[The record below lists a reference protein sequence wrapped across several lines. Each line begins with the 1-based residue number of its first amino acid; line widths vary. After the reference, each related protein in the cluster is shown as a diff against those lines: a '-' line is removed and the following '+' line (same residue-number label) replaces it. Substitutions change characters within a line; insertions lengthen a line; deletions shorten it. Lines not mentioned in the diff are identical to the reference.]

1 MRDIRKRGW
10 FWIENELIDRTD
22 LSFEVKSMYMILAR
36 FADNEGKCFP
46 SVEKLAEIIGKD
58 KRTVIRYIKKLEE
71 KGLIEKRR
79 RFNQTNIYYLKN
91 ADSNSDK
98 IDNDKND
105 SDKDVTSLGDTGVTY
120 NSDKNVNLKRPI
132 EKDPIKNTY
141 DVVNKNIDT
150 KQQKNNITQKSESNN
165 EHQTYVLDLAKT
177 EMMKLCKN
185 QITVDTALITHRHK
199 IQSLYKFL
207 GKDKFLETFEKIQES
222 TYLQEQSKNAGQFFN
237 WLFSSKK
244 ENFLSVF
251 NDVYIDKSK
260 AVTEN
265 ETTSDYSQLSE
276 KDFDMDS
283 MWEERNDI

>member
-207 GKDKFLETFEKIQES
+207 GKDKFLETFEKIKES
-222 TYLQEQSKNAGQFFN
+222 AYLQEQSKNAGQFFN
-237 WLFSSKK
+237 WLFSNKK

-260 AVTEN
+260 AIAEN
-265 ETTSDYSQLSE
+265 EIISDYSQLSE

>member
-46 SVEKLAEIIGKD
+46 SIEKLAEIIGKD

-91 ADSNSDK
+91 ADFNSDK

-150 KQQKNNITQKSESNN
+150 EQQENNTTKKSEPNN
-165 EHQTYVLDLAKT
+165 EHQTHVLDLAKT
-177 EMMKLCKN
+177 EIMKLCKN
-185 QITVDTALITHRHK
+185 QITVDTALITHRYK
-199 IQSLYKFL
+199 IQSLYRFL
-207 GKDKFLETFEKIQES
+207 GKEKFLETFEKIQES
-222 TYLQEQSKNAGQFFN
+222 SYLQEQSKNAGQFFN

-265 ETTSDYSQLSE
+265 EIMSDYSQLSE

-283 MWEERNDI
+283 MWEG

>member
-10 FWIENELIDRTD
+10 FWVENELIDRTD

-46 SVEKLAEIIGKD
+46 SIEKLAEIIGKD

-91 ADSNSDK
+91 VAFNSDK

-132 EKDPIKNTY
+132 EKYPIKNTQY
-141 DVVNKNIDT
+141 KE
-150 KQQKNNITQKSESNN
+150 KYKKEKLNNIECYVISLEKDENYKQLLFKFIKYRKEIKKS
-165 EHQTYVLDLAKT
+165 LKT
-177 EMMKLCKN
+177 ISPLK
-185 QITVDTALITHRHK
+185 ALIKEFPLYSDLKEALEIMETREWRTATVEWVENYK
-199 IQSLYKFL
+199 NSLGGNNNGNTGNKRNYTGNAEKKGFDKHNDYKP
-207 GKDKFLETFEKIQES
+207 
-222 TYLQEQSKNAGQFFN
+222 
-237 WLFSSKK
+237 
-244 ENFLSVF
+244 
-251 NDVYIDKSK
+251 
-260 AVTEN
+260 
-265 ETTSDYSQLSE
+265 DYS
-276 KDFDMDS
+276 KGFDD
-283 MWEERNDI
+283 WN

>member
-10 FWIENELIDRTD
+10 FWVENELIDRTD

-46 SVEKLAEIIGKD
+46 SIEKLAEIIGKD

-79 RFNQTNIYYLKN
+79 RFNQTNIYCLKN
-91 ADSNSDK
+91 VAFNS
-98 IDNDKND
+98 DKND

-132 EKDPIKNTY
+132 EKDPIKNTH
-141 DVVNKNIDT
+141 DVVNKNINTEQQENNTT
-150 KQQKNNITQKSESNN
+150 KKSEPNN
-165 EHQTYVLDLAKT
+165 EHQTYVLELAKT

-185 QITVDTALITHRHK
+185 PITVDTALITHRHK

-207 GKDKFLETFEKIQES
+207 GKEKFLETFEKIHES

-251 NDVYIDKSK
+251 NDVYIDKNK

-265 ETTSDYSQLSE
+265 EIMSDYSQLSE

-283 MWEERNDI
+283 MWEG

>member
-10 FWIENELIDRTD
+10 FWVENELIDRTD

-46 SVEKLAEIIGKD
+46 SIEKLAEIIGKD

-79 RFNQTNIYYLKN
+79 RFNQTNIYCLKN
-91 ADSNSDK
+91 VAFNS
-98 IDNDKND
+98 DKND
-105 SDKDVTSLGDTGVTY
+105 SDKAVTSLDDTGVTSD
-120 NSDKNVNLKRPI
+120 SDKNVNLKRPI
-132 EKDPIKNTY
+132 EKDPIKNTH
-141 DVVNKNIDT
+141 DVVNKINAI
-150 KQQKNNITQKSESNN
+150 QQEKNITQKSESNN

-185 QITVDTALITHRHK
+185 PITLDTALITYRHK

-207 GKDKFLETFEKIQES
+207 GKEKFLETFEKIKES
-222 TYLQEQSKNAGQFFN
+222 AYLREQSKNAGQFFN

-260 AVTEN
+260 AITEN

-283 MWEERNDI
+283 MWEG

>member
-10 FWIENELIDRTD
+10 FWVENELIDRTD

-46 SVEKLAEIIGKD
+46 SIEKLAEIIGKD

-98 IDNDKND
+98 ND

-132 EKDPIKNTY
+132 EKDPIKNTQY
-141 DVVNKNIDT
+141 KE
-150 KQQKNNITQKSESNN
+150 KYKKEKLNNIECYVMSLEKDENYKQLLFKFIKYRKEIRKS
-165 EHQTYVLDLAKT
+165 LKT
-177 EMMKLCKN
+177 ISPLK
-185 QITVDTALITHRHK
+185 ALIKEFPLYSDLKEALEIMETREWRTVTAEWVENYK
-199 IQSLYKFL
+199 NSLGGNNNGNNKSW
-207 GKDKFLETFEKIQES
+207 GNNRKKVADKHNVKVDRT
-222 TYLQEQSKNAGQFFN
+222 
-237 WLFSSKK
+237 
-244 ENFLSVF
+244 
-251 NDVYIDKSK
+251 NDG
-260 AVTEN
+260 
-265 ETTSDYSQLSE
+265 
-276 KDFDMDS
+276 
-283 MWEERNDI
+283 W

>member
-105 SDKDVTSLGDTGVTY
+105 SDKDVTSLGDTGVTS

-141 DVVNKNIDT
+141 DVVNKNINT
-150 KQQKNNITQKSESNN
+150 KQQENNTTKKSESNN

-177 EMMKLCKN
+177 EMTKLCKN
-185 QITVDTALITHRHK
+185 PITVDTALITHRHK

-207 GKDKFLETFEKIQES
+207 GKEKFLETFEKIKES
-222 TYLQEQSKNAGQFFN
+222 AYLQEQSKNAGQFFN

-260 AVTEN
+260 AITEN
-265 ETTSDYSQLSE
+265 ETISDYSQLSE

-283 MWEERNDI
+283 MWEE

>member
-46 SVEKLAEIIGKD
+46 SVERLAEIIGKD

>member
-79 RFNQTNIYYLKN
+79 RFKQTNIYYLKN
-91 ADSNSDK
+91 ANSNSDK

-105 SDKDVTSLGDTGVTY
+105 SDKDVTSLGDTGVTSD
-120 NSDKNVNLKRPI
+120 SDKNVNLKRPI

-150 KQQKNNITQKSESNN
+150 EQQKKNITQKSEPNN
-165 EHQTYVLDLAKT
+165 KHRTYVLDLAKT

-207 GKDKFLETFEKIQES
+207 GKDKFLETFEKIKES
-222 TYLQEQSKNAGQFFN
+222 TYLQEQSKNTGQFFN
-237 WLFSSKK
+237 WLFSNKK

-260 AVTEN
+260 AVAEN
-265 ETTSDYSQLSE
+265 EIISDYSQLSE

-283 MWEERNDI
+283 MWEG

>member
-91 ADSNSDK
+91 ADFNSDK

>member
-105 SDKDVTSLGDTGVTY
+105 SDKDVTSLGDTGVTSD
-120 NSDKNVNLKRPI
+120 SDKNVNLKRPI

>member
-10 FWIENELIDRTD
+10 FWVENELIDRTD

-46 SVEKLAEIIGKD
+46 SIEKLAEIIGKD

-79 RFNQTNIYYLKN
+79 RFNQTNIYCLKN
-91 ADSNSDK
+91 VAFNS
-98 IDNDKND
+98 DKND
-105 SDKDVTSLGDTGVTY
+105 SDKDVTSLGDTGVTS

-132 EKDPIKNTY
+132 EKDPIKNTH
-141 DVVNKNIDT
+141 DVVNKINAI
-150 KQQKNNITQKSESNN
+150 QQEKNITQKSESNN

-185 QITVDTALITHRHK
+185 PITVDTALITYRHK

-207 GKDKFLETFEKIQES
+207 GKEKFLETFEKIKES
-222 TYLQEQSKNAGQFFN
+222 AYLREQSKNAGQFFN

-260 AVTEN
+260 AITEN

-283 MWEERNDI
+283 MWEG

>member
-10 FWIENELIDRTD
+10 FWVENELIDRTD

-36 FADNEGKCFP
+36 FADSEGKCFP
-46 SVEKLAEIIGKD
+46 SIEKLAEIIGKD

-71 KGLIEKRR
+71 IGLIEKRR
-79 RFNQTNIYYLKN
+79 RFNQTNIYCLKN
-91 ADSNSDK
+91 VASNGDK

-105 SDKDVTSLGDTGVTY
+105 SDKDVTSLGDTGVTS

-150 KQQKNNITQKSESNN
+150 EQQENNTTKKFESNN

-177 EMMKLCKN
+177 EIMKLCKN
-185 QITVDTALITHRHK
+185 QITVDTALITHRCK

-222 TYLQEQSKNAGQFFN
+222 AYLQEQSKNAGQFFN

-265 ETTSDYSQLSE
+265 ETISDYSQLSE

>member
-10 FWIENELIDRTD
+10 FWVENELIDRTD

-46 SVEKLAEIIGKD
+46 SIEKLAEIIGKD

-105 SDKDVTSLGDTGVTY
+105 SDKNVTSLGDTGVTS

-150 KQQKNNITQKSESNN
+150 EQQENNTTKKSESNN
-165 EHQTYVLDLAKT
+165 EHQTHVLDLAKT
-177 EMMKLCKN
+177 EIMKLCKN
-185 QITVDTALITHRHK
+185 QITVDTALITHRYK
-199 IQSLYKFL
+199 IQSLYRFL
-207 GKDKFLETFEKIQES
+207 GKEKFLETFEKIHES

-260 AVTEN
+260 AVAEN
-265 ETTSDYSQLSE
+265 ETISDYSQLSE

>member
-10 FWIENELIDRTD
+10 FWVENELIDRTD

-46 SVEKLAEIIGKD
+46 SIEKLAEIIGKD

-79 RFNQTNIYYLKN
+79 RFNQTNIYCLKN
-91 ADSNSDK
+91 VAFNSDK

-132 EKDPIKNTY
+132 EKDPIKNTHV
-141 DVVNKNIDT
+141 VVNNINTIQQEKNT
-150 KQQKNNITQKSESNN
+150 TQKSESNN

-177 EMMKLCKN
+177 EMTKLCKN

-207 GKDKFLETFEKIQES
+207 GKDKFLETFEKIKES
-222 TYLQEQSKNAGQFFN
+222 AYLQEQSKNAGQFFN

-265 ETTSDYSQLSE
+265 EIMSDYSQLSE

-283 MWEERNDI
+283 MWEG

>member
-10 FWIENELIDRTD
+10 FWVENELIDRTD

-91 ADSNSDK
+91 VAFNSDK

-105 SDKDVTSLGDTGVTY
+105 SDKDVTSLDDTGVTY

-132 EKDPIKNTY
+132 EKDPIKNTHV
-141 DVVNKNIDT
+141 VVNKINTI
-150 KQQKNNITQKSESNN
+150 QQEKNITQKSETNN

-177 EMMKLCKN
+177 EMTKLCKN
-185 QITVDTALITHRHK
+185 PITVDTALITHRYK

-207 GKDKFLETFEKIQES
+207 GKDKFLETFEKIKES
-222 TYLQEQSKNAGQFFN
+222 TYLQEQSKNAGQFLN
-237 WLFSSKK
+237 WLFSNKK

-260 AVTEN
+260 AVAEN
-265 ETTSDYSQLSE
+265 EIISDYSQLSE

>member
-10 FWIENELIDRTD
+10 FWVENELIDRTD

-46 SVEKLAEIIGKD
+46 SIEKLAEIIGKD

-91 ADSNSDK
+91 VAFNSDK

-105 SDKDVTSLGDTGVTY
+105 SDKDVTSLDDTGVTY

-132 EKDPIKNTY
+132 EKDPIKNTHV
-141 DVVNKNIDT
+141 VVNKINTI
-150 KQQKNNITQKSESNN
+150 QQEKNITQKSETNN

-177 EMMKLCKN
+177 EMTKLCKN
-185 QITVDTALITHRHK
+185 PITVDTALITHRYK

-207 GKDKFLETFEKIQES
+207 GKDKFLETFEKIKES
-222 TYLQEQSKNAGQFFN
+222 TYLQEQSKNAGQFLN
-237 WLFSSKK
+237 WLFSNKK

-260 AVTEN
+260 AVAEN
-265 ETTSDYSQLSE
+265 EIISDYSQLSE

>member
-10 FWIENELIDRTD
+10 FWVENELIDRTD

>member
-46 SVEKLAEIIGKD
+46 SIEKLAEIIGKD

-105 SDKDVTSLGDTGVTY
+105 SDKDVTSLGDTGVTS

>member
-46 SVEKLAEIIGKD
+46 SIEKLAEIIGKD

-132 EKDPIKNTY
+132 EKDPIKNTQY
-141 DVVNKNIDT
+141 KE
-150 KQQKNNITQKSESNN
+150 KYKKEKLNNIECYVMSLEKDENYKQLLFKFIKYRKEIRKS
-165 EHQTYVLDLAKT
+165 LKT
-177 EMMKLCKN
+177 ISPLK
-185 QITVDTALITHRHK
+185 ALIKEFPLYSDLKEALEIMETREWRTATAEWVENYK
-199 IQSLYKFL
+199 NSLGGNNNGNSKSWRNSSQ
-207 GKDKFLETFEKIQES
+207 KVADKHNVKVDRT
-222 TYLQEQSKNAGQFFN
+222 
-237 WLFSSKK
+237 
-244 ENFLSVF
+244 
-251 NDVYIDKSK
+251 NDG
-260 AVTEN
+260 
-265 ETTSDYSQLSE
+265 
-276 KDFDMDS
+276 
-283 MWEERNDI
+283 W

>member
-46 SVEKLAEIIGKD
+46 SIEKLAEIIGKD

-91 ADSNSDK
+91 ADFNSDK
-98 IDNDKND
+98 IVNDKND
-105 SDKDVTSLGDTGVTY
+105 SDKDVTSLGDSSVTY

-132 EKDPIKNTY
+132 EKDPIKNTHV
-141 DVVNKNIDT
+141 VVNKINTI
-150 KQQKNNITQKSESNN
+150 QQEKNITQKSETNN

-177 EMMKLCKN
+177 EMTKLCKN
-185 QITVDTALITHRHK
+185 PITVDTALITHRYK

-207 GKDKFLETFEKIQES
+207 GKDKFLETFEKIKES
-222 TYLQEQSKNAGQFFN
+222 TYLQEQSKNAGQFLN
-237 WLFSSKK
+237 WLFSNKK

-260 AVTEN
+260 AVAEN
-265 ETTSDYSQLSE
+265 EIISDYSQLSE

>member
-1 MRDIRKRGW
+1 MRDIRNKGW
-10 FWIENELIDRTD
+10 FWVENSLIDRDD
-22 LSFEVKSMYMILAR
+22 LNPYEKLLYMTLAR
-36 FADNEGKCFP
+36 YCDNNGKCFP
-46 SVEKLAEIIGKD
+46 AIETLMKATGINSKA
-58 KRTVIRYIKKLEE
+58 TVVKYLKNLEE
-71 KGLIEKRR
+71 KELIFVIRCSGKS
-79 RFNQTNIYYLKN
+79 NTYYLKN

-105 SDKDVTSLGDTGVTY
+105 SDKAVTSLDDTGVTSD
-120 NSDKNVNLKRPI
+120 SDKNVNLKRPI
-132 EKDPIKNTY
+132 EKDPIKNTH
-141 DVVNKNIDT
+141 DVVNKINAI
-150 KQQKNNITQKSESNN
+150 QQEKNITQKSESNN

-185 QITVDTALITHRHK
+185 PITLDTALITYRHK

-207 GKDKFLETFEKIQES
+207 GKEKFLETFEKIKES
-222 TYLQEQSKNAGQFFN
+222 AYLREQSKNAGQFFN

-260 AVTEN
+260 AITEN

-283 MWEERNDI
+283 MWEG

>member
-71 KGLIEKRR
+71 KGLIEKKR

-98 IDNDKND
+98 ND
-105 SDKDVTSLGDTGVTY
+105 SDKNVTSLGDTGVTY

-150 KQQKNNITQKSESNN
+150 EQQENNTTKKFESNN

-177 EMMKLCKN
+177 EMTKLCKN
-185 QITVDTALITHRHK
+185 PITIDTALITHRHK

-207 GKDKFLETFEKIQES
+207 GKEKFLETFEKIHES
-222 TYLQEQSKNAGQFFN
+222 PYLQEQSKNAGQFFN

-251 NDVYIDKSK
+251 NDVYIDKNK

-265 ETTSDYSQLSE
+265 ETTLDYSQLSE

-283 MWEERNDI
+283 MWEG

>member
-46 SVEKLAEIIGKD
+46 SIEKLAEIIGKD

-91 ADSNSDK
+91 VAFNSDK

-105 SDKDVTSLGDTGVTY
+105 SDKDVTSLDDTGVTY

-132 EKDPIKNTY
+132 EKDPIKNTHV
-141 DVVNKNIDT
+141 VVNKINTI
-150 KQQKNNITQKSESNN
+150 QQEKNITQKSETNN

-177 EMMKLCKN
+177 EMTKLCKN
-185 QITVDTALITHRHK
+185 PITVDTALITHRYK

-207 GKDKFLETFEKIQES
+207 GKDKFLETFEKIKES
-222 TYLQEQSKNAGQFFN
+222 TYLQEQSKNAGQFLN
-237 WLFSSKK
+237 WLFSNKK

-260 AVTEN
+260 AVAEN
-265 ETTSDYSQLSE
+265 EIISDYSQLSE

>member
-46 SVEKLAEIIGKD
+46 SIEKLAEIIGKD

-98 IDNDKND
+98 IDNDK
-105 SDKDVTSLGDTGVTY
+105 DVTSLGDTGVTY

-132 EKDPIKNTY
+132 EKDPIKNTHV
-141 DVVNKNIDT
+141 VVNKINTI
-150 KQQKNNITQKSESNN
+150 QQEKNITQKSESNN
-165 EHQTYVLDLAKT
+165 EHQTHVLDLAKT
-177 EMMKLCKN
+177 EIMKLCKN
-185 QITVDTALITHRHK
+185 QITVDTALITHRYK
-199 IQSLYKFL
+199 IQSLYRFL
-207 GKDKFLETFEKIQES
+207 GKEKFLETFEKIHES

-251 NDVYIDKSK
+251 NDVYIDKNK

-265 ETTSDYSQLSE
+265 EIMSDYSQLSE

>member
-10 FWIENELIDRTD
+10 FWVENELIDRTD

-46 SVEKLAEIIGKD
+46 SIEKLAEIIGKD

-79 RFNQTNIYYLKN
+79 RFNQTNIYCLKN
-91 ADSNSDK
+91 VAFNS
-98 IDNDKND
+98 DKND
-105 SDKDVTSLGDTGVTY
+105 SDKDVTSLGDTGVTS

-132 EKDPIKNTY
+132 EKDPIKNTH
-141 DVVNKNIDT
+141 DVVNKINAI
-150 KQQKNNITQKSESNN
+150 QQEKNITQKSESNN

-185 QITVDTALITHRHK
+185 PITLDTALITYRHK

-207 GKDKFLETFEKIQES
+207 GKEKFLETFEKIKES
-222 TYLQEQSKNAGQFFN
+222 AYLREQSKNAGQFFN

-260 AVTEN
+260 AITEN

-283 MWEERNDI
+283 MWEG